1 MKYLLAP
8 LAACVLFVAPVA
20 SAKDAAVEAPIKA
33 MMAGFNKG
41 DIAAVKALHVAAP
54 TIVDEIAPF
63 RWSGPN
69 AFDSWLGDLGKSEA
83 AEGKTAGVVWFG
95 APVREEVVGDHAYV
109 VTPCSYTYTQ
119 KGKRFRES
127 GMATFVLVKIG
138 AEWKIESWTWGSPRG
153 VLVKK

>member
-1 MKYLLAP
+1 MKSLLIP
-8 LAACVLFVAPVA
+8 IAACVLFASPIA

-33 MMAGFNKG
+33 MMVGFNTG

-83 AEGKTAGVVWFG
+83 AEGKTKGVVWFG
-95 APVREEVVGDHAYV
+95 TPVREEVVGDHAYV

-127 GMATFVLVKIG
+127 GLATFVLVKVG
-138 AEWKIESWTWGSPRG
+138 ADWKIESWTWASPAG